1 MLKERL
7 RKLQRKLRARKI
19 DLLVLGGRENLNSNV
34 YYYAGDDSYPALLF
48 VTPHE
53 AKLLSTGEKPAEKE
67 IAFEP
72 LKNGRKQFAQALR
85 EFKPR
90 SVAVDA
96 ESDYAAPAI
105 FRLLKQRFAPKN
117 FAKELEELRLIKDEQ
132 EKSAIREAQRLTK
145 RCVSAVLE
153 RGVYGRT
160 ENAVAGALEAKARE
174 LGAALAAF
182 PPIVVSGERTAI
194 PHAAPSN
201 KKIAR
206 GDVVVIDVGCRVREY
221 CGDYSHSFYDGSNER
236 KRDALAAAR
245 EAQREALRKAK
256 PGVNGKALAEIALHV
271 LRDYG
276 FEAQSFRKAGLG
288 LGHFLGLDVH
298 EGPRL
303 ERTTLRRGMVFTV
316 EPGIYERSAA
326 RGAGASGAFGCRF
339 EDVVLL

>member
-1 MLKERL
+1 MAFNERL
-7 RKLQRKLRARKI
+7 KRLQKKLAAAKI
-19 DLLVLGGRENLNSNV
+19 DLLVLGGRENPNANV
-34 YYYAGDDSYPALLF
+34 YYYSGDDSYPALLF
-48 VTPHE
+48 VTPRE
-53 AKLLSTGEKPAEKE
+53 AKLLSTGEKPADSA
-67 IAFEP
+67 IAFEQ

-85 EFKPR
+85 EFKPKPR

-96 ESDYAAPAI
+96 ASDYAAPAI

-117 FAKELEELRLIKDEQ
+117 FAKELEDLRLIKDEK

-206 GDVVVIDVGCRVREY
+206 GDVVVIDVGCRSRGY
-221 CGDYSHSFYDGSNER
+221 CGDYSHSFYDGADER
-236 KRDALAAAR
+236 KRDALAATR
-245 EAQREALRKAK
+245 EAQREALRKAR

-316 EPGIYERSAA
+316 EPGIYERS
-326 RGAGASGAFGCRF
+326 SFGCRF
-339 EDVVLL
+339 EDVVFL